1 VTCIPL
7 TYTING
13 NVSGLLDG
21 DQAVLRVNG
30 HDNLVLSNN
39 GPFTFGKALDD
50 GSGYEVKVFSY
61 PERPNWT
68 CTVDNATGTLAGFD
82 VTDVIVDCYPEV
94 ILKTVAGV
102 RKVKLN
108 WNSQDFNKVTFN
120 LCRAQENIS
129 NGEFSSCQ
137 KLKEGELVAEVSS
150 THVISG
156 LTNDI
161 PYWFQVEARYAT
173 GRRTLSKIVKAIPF
187 AGLNDSGIDWCAD
200 NTANVHSDGTRT
212 MKDATCNDLTTI
224 FPGQDAVLGR
234 DASARIRKLDKVGSG
249 SAGFDFTKLCRS
261 GEAAGEK
268 KCPPNP
274 KPGTGFDTWAC
285 TRDNMTGLTWEIK
298 TDNGLR
304 DRNNTYTW
312 YIPDSAVNGGA
323 PGLQNGGNCTD
334 SGCDTQAYVQAIN
347 DLKLCGASDW
357 RLPTKRELLSIVDN
371 GRLKPAI
378 DVRFFPNTLSSYY
391 WSHTPSSDLE
401 NKAWQVYFLYGE
413 ASPGSK
419 EQKSHIRLVRGRT
432 VTFGLDNP

>member
-1 VTCIPL
+1 
-7 TYTING
+7 
-13 NVSGLLDG
+13 
-21 DQAVLRVNG
+21 
-30 HDNLVLSNN
+30 
-39 GPFTFGKALDD
+39 
-50 GSGYEVKVFSY
+50 
-61 PERPNWT
+61 
-68 CTVDNATGTLAGFD
+68 
-82 VTDVIVDCYPEV
+82 
-94 ILKTVAGV
+94 
-102 RKVKLN
+102 
-108 WNSQDFNKVTFN
+108 
-120 LCRAQENIS
+120 
-129 NGEFSSCQ
+129 
-137 KLKEGELVAEVSS
+137 
-150 THVISG
+150 
-156 LTNDI
+156 
-161 PYWFQVEARYAT
+161 
-173 GRRTLSKIVKAIPF
+173 
-187 AGLNDSGIDWCAD
+187 
-200 NTANVHSDGTRT
+200 
-212 MKDATCNDLTTI
+212 
-224 FPGQDAVLGR
+224 
-234 DASARIRKLDKVGSG
+234 
-249 SAGFDFTKLCRS
+249 
-261 GEAAGEK
+261 
-268 KCPPNP
+268 
-274 KPGTGFDTWAC
+274 
-285 TRDNMTGLTWEIK
+285 MTGLTWEIK